1 MHQLLSSILFLCLLV
16 LPLAAQEEALH
27 GTWEGTIVD
36 GEVELTTRLTF
47 YGDGT
52 YDQVIE
58 GSALLAAVG
67 FLDSAAAAG
76 AEIPTF
82 ETFSAHLTGTYRV
95 EGDSLWFDVVESN
108 LLVDGKDAVEVLTQV
123 ARALARFAADIA
135 DVSAEDYPAFEQTAV
150 AEILAGFNEEE
161 FAEGMSGT
169 YAIEG
174 DTLFLIATTEEGGV
188 ETLEL
193 HRIDGTSAV
202 GQTTWGGLKAAWRP

>member
-36 GEVELTTRLTF
+36 GEVEFTMRLTF

-58 GSALLAAVG
+58 GSALLAG
-67 FLDSAAAAG
+67 FLDEAAAAG

-82 ETFSAHLTGTYRV
+82 ETFSAHVTGTYRV
-95 EGDSLWFDVVESN
+95 EGDSLWIDVVESN
-108 LLVDGKDAVEVLTQV
+108 LLIDGKDAVEVLTQF
-123 ARALARFAADIA
+123 ARAWARFVADIA

-150 AEILAGFNEEE
+150 AEILAGFKEE
-161 FAEGMSGT
+161 FAEGTSGT

-174 DTLFLIATTEEGGV
+174 DTLFLTEEGGV

>member
-36 GEVELTTRLTF
+36 GEVEQTMRLTF

-52 YDQVIE
+52 YDQVIDV
-58 GSALLAAVG
+58 SALLDSVG
-67 FLDSAAAAG
+67 FLGEAAAAG
-76 AEIPTF
+76 MEIPIF
-82 ETFSAHLTGTYRV
+82 ETFSAHLTGTYEV
-95 EGDSLWFDVVESN
+95 ESDSIWIDVVESN
-108 LLVDGKDAVEVLTQV
+108 LLVDGEDFVEVLTQF
-123 ARALARFAADIA
+123 ARGWARFIADLT